1 LGAAAINAPK
11 SEAEIQRNMAI
22 LNEQSSEQGIKVS
35 VSVPC
40 SSQGF
45 VVLYDA
51 VSNSVISR
59 YEIHRILFYARG
71 AIESTEAGCFAFT
84 WSHGDTQ
91 ESAIFQCHV
100 FRCDIAEAV
109 SRVSGT

>member
-1 LGAAAINAPK
+1 MNY
-11 SEAEIQRNMAI
+11 ND
-22 LNEQSSEQGIKVS
+22 
-35 VSVPC
+35 C
-40 SSQGF
+40 S
-45 VVLYDA
+45 LYDA
-51 VSNSVISR
+51 LSNSVISR

-71 AIESTEAGCFAFT
+71 AIESTDAGCFAFT

-109 SRVSGT
+109 SRVSGIVIKFSTSYIRHNFYTL

>member
-1 LGAAAINAPK
+1 MIC
-11 SEAEIQRNMAI
+11 R
-22 LNEQSSEQGIKVS
+22 
-35 VSVPC
+35 
-40 SSQGF
+40 
-45 VVLYDA
+45 LYDA
-51 VSNSVISR
+51 LSNSVISR

-71 AIESTEAGCFAFT
+71 AIESTDAGCFAFT

-109 SRVSGT
+109 SRVSGILRLLHT